1 MTTIDETK
9 LNAAAAEEAQVVNQ
23 NGNNSSSKKTP
34 WREVTMGGV
43 AGIVLGAASALGAN
57 ALAQNAGNKDD
68 LQEDVQDASQEDT
81 QDATHPAAAASIP
94 EIGDSVKVAD
104 GVNDDMSFSEAF
116 AEARHEV
123 GAGGVFVWHDQVYG
137 TYYKT
142 EWDAMSEDQK
152 SDYWSAVHGTDEA
165 HDFDNV
171 DAADAADTMEPELV
185 AAGTFADGSYV
196 ELYDTT
202 GNGQG
207 DVAVLDIDSDG
218 QADIAAAD
226 VDDDG
231 CTDILV
237 ADINGDGVVDQDEC
251 YLVTDEGV
259 VTMDDVCAGSDGD
272 LLEPTYDI

>member
-57 ALAQNAGNKDD
+57 AIAQNGGREDD
-68 LQEDVQDASQEDT
+68 LLEDVQDASQEDT
-81 QDATHPAAAASIP
+81 QDATHPAAAVSIP

-142 EWDAMSEDQK
+142 EWDAMSDDQK
-152 SDYWSAVHGTDEA
+152 SDYWSAVHGTDVVA
-165 HDFDNV
+165 
-171 DAADAADTMEPELV
+171 EPEPEIHSETSV
-185 AAGTFADGSYV
+185 QAEVTIIYV
-196 ELYDTT
+196 EH
-202 GNGQG
+202 
-207 DVAVLDIDSDG
+207 DVQQEVVVVEPESEDVNADMMDADSN
-218 QADIAAAD
+218 
-226 VDDDG
+226 DDG
-231 CTDILV
+231 VIDEGEVFQMTD
-237 ADINGDGVVDQDEC
+237 DGVVSME
-251 YLVTDEGV
+251 
-259 VTMDDVCAGSDGD
+259 DVCASAGDD
-272 LLEPTYDI
+272 LLEPKFDI